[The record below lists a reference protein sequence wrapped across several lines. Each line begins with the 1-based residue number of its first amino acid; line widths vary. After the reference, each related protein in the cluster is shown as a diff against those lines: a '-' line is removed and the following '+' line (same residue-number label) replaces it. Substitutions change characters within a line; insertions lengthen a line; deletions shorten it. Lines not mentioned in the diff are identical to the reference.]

1 MTPDKTQQ
9 LTTLNTLMHEM
20 CACAL
25 KDTATNVVPGK
36 GSANA
41 EIMFIGEAPG
51 AKEDAMGEPF
61 VGAAG
66 KFLSELLATIHLKRE
81 DIYITN
87 VVKYRPPGN
96 RDPLAEEVADCWLW
110 LQEQVKL
117 IDPLLIVPLGRHALE
132 RFVPGRHISA
142 DHGKA
147 FRRDIDGL
155 GTRVYYAL
163 YHPAAALYNGGLR
176 DTLFADFARIPK
188 IVDHIKSTA
197 STAQKDISSH

>member
-1 MTPDKTQQ
+1 MPSANKQQQ
-9 LTTLNTLMHEM
+9 LEKLNTVMHDM

-25 KDTATNVVPGK
+25 KETATNVVPGK
-36 GSANA
+36 GSAYA
-41 EIMFIGEAPG
+41 RIMFIGEAPG
-51 AKEDAMGEPF
+51 AKEDEMGEPF

-66 KFLSELLATIHLKRE
+66 KFLSELLATISLER
-81 DIYITN
+81 DDVYITN
-87 VVKYRPPGN
+87 IVKYRPPHN
-96 RDPLAEEVADCWLW
+96 RDPLPEEVADCWLW

-117 IDPLLIVPLGRHALE
+117 IDPLLIVPLGRHALN
-132 RFVPGRHISA
+132 RFVPDRHISS

-147 FRRDIDGL
+147 FRRTIDGL

-188 IVDHIKSTA
+188 ILTHITKERGN
-197 STAQKDISSH
+197 